1 MTDLLI
7 EISLL
12 DLCVDPIVQCVCLSA
27 LCVDP
32 RSRAMCLFVK
42 QIGYDM
48 LTFGS
53 TIERYF
59 F

>member
-32 RSRAMCLFVK
+32 QSRAMCLFVK
-42 QIGYDM
+42 QIGYNM
-48 LTFGS
+48 FTFGS
-53 TIERYF
+53 TIER
-59 F
+59 